1 MTFSSLNLSPE
12 ILKAVEEKGYTS
24 PSPIQEKAIPKV
36 LLGKD
41 LMAAAQT
48 GTGKTASFVLPI
60 LEQLHSSD
68 DERVTHNRVK
78 VLVLTPTRELAAQVG
93 ENVETYAKHLNVT
106 STVVYG
112 GVKINPQMMRLRA
125 GVDILVATPGRLLDL
140 FEQNAVKFDEL
151 NTLVL
156 DEADRMLDMGF
167 IRDIRKII
175 KLLPQQRQTLLFSA
189 TFSPEIKEL
198 AKGVVVKPTEI
209 SVTPENTTASTIEH
223 WLVPTD
229 KKKKPAL
236 LAHLI
241 KHENWSQVLV
251 FSRTKHGAN
260 RLVRFLE
267 SNEIEALAIHG
278 NKSQGAR
285 NRALQAFKDKTIQVL
300 VATDIASRGIDI
312 TQLPIVVNFD
322 LPNVQED
329 YVHRI
334 GRTGRA
340 GVDGQAISLVS
351 ADELDQLQDIEYV
364 IQQHIER
371 REIPGFIPHNP
382 LPESRAIKPYKKKK
396 PKKPKKPKVSKDATL
411 ENKTDSEPKKKKAD
425 STSRHRKPR
434 AGAGNQSHAKDGKAN
449 SRSDGKKTGERSKKY
464 SSKHTNKHR
473 ANKQNKASD

>member
-1 MTFSSLNLSPE
+1 M
-12 ILKAVEEKGYTS
+12 
-24 PSPIQEKAIPKV
+24 
-36 LLGKD
+36 
-41 LMAAAQT
+41 
-48 GTGKTASFVLPI
+48 
-60 LEQLHSSD
+60 
-68 DERVTHNRVK
+68 
-78 VLVLTPTRELAAQVG
+78 
-93 ENVETYAKHLNVT
+93 
-106 STVVYG
+106 
-112 GVKINPQMMRLRA
+112 
-125 GVDILVATPGRLLDL
+125 
-140 FEQNAVKFDEL
+140 
-151 NTLVL
+151 
-156 DEADRMLDMGF
+156 
-167 IRDIRKII
+167 
-175 KLLPQQRQTLLFSA
+175 
-189 TFSPEIKEL
+189 
-198 AKGVVVKPTEI
+198 
-209 SVTPENTTASTIEH
+209 
-223 WLVPTD
+223 
-229 KKKKPAL
+229 
-236 LAHLI
+236 I

-371 REIPGFIPHNP
+371 REIPGFVPHNP

-434 AGAGNQSHAKDGKAN
+434 GGAGNQSHSKGGKAN
-449 SRSDGKKTGERSKKY
+449 NHGDSKKTGGRSKKY
-464 SSKHTNKHR
+464 SSKPKTSIALTSKTKHR
-473 ANKQNKASD
+473 VSDKLRG